1 MARLLLSRQLK
12 TYSANTEKNKMEQTF
27 KIDGD
32 YIELIQLLK
41 AIGLAE
47 SGGHAKMIVNEEM
60 VIRNG
65 EIEIRKRAKLISG
78 DIIDILDN
86 RIILE

>member
-1 MARLLLSRQLK
+1 
-12 TYSANTEKNKMEQTF
+12 MEQTF
-27 KIDGD
+27 KIEGE

-60 VIRNG
+60 VLRNG
-65 EIEIRKRAKLISG
+65 EIETRKRAKLISG